1 MLEIKLAQEI
11 ILGIFNLEGEA
22 MKNFSLGQDNSIF
35 AALQN
40 FGKALMLPIA
50 ILPAAGFL
58 LGIGGALSNPNT
70 LNAYPFLDKYWLQDI
85 FLIMAGSGE
94 IVFATLPILFAVSLA
109 VGLSKT
115 DKGTVGVAAVLSM
128 LIMNATINACLKITQ
143 ELAQDNLTSVGQ
155 GMCLGIQT
163 LETGVF
169 SGILIGIMTAWLH
182 KKFYKTELLPFLAFF
197 GGSRFVPMICAL
209 GAMCMGIEMYVIWPY
224 FQEKIFSIGELFSAT
239 GYIGTLIYGFFL
251 RMLGPFGLHHIFYLP
266 FWTTALGGSE
276 IVNGQLVEGTQRI
289 FFAQLSDPNT
299 VKYYEGISRFMSGRF
314 ITMMFGLV
322 GAAFAIYKTAKP
334 QNRKFVGGML
344 LSAAL
349 TSFLTGITEPL
360 EFSFLF
366 VAPMLYVLHAFFDG
380 CAFMMAHIF
389 QITIGQTFS
398 GGLIDFILFGI
409 MQGDAKT
416 NWIYV
421 PLIGVPWFFLYYFS
435 FKYLIEKY
443 NFKTPGRD
451 EDLSLNP
458 EKALSDAEQTQLII
472 SGLGGREN
480 IDSMD
485 CCITR
490 LRVTVK
496 EALLV
501 SEEILM
507 SSGAKGV
514 LQHGVGVQI
523 IYGPQV
529 AVIKNRLEEA
539 MS

>member
-1 MLEIKLAQEI
+1 
-11 ILGIFNLEGEA
+11 
-22 MKNFSLGQDNSIF
+22 MKFIPSMQGSSIF
-35 AALQN
+35 AALQR

-50 ILPAAGFL
+50 ILPAMGLF

-70 LNAYPFLDKYWLQDI
+70 LKVYPFLNIYWLQD
-85 FLIMAGSGE
+85 LLTIMADAGS
-94 IVFATLPILFAVSLA
+94 IVFANLPILFAVGLA
-109 VGLSKT
+109 VGLART
-115 DKGTVGVAAVLSM
+115 DKGTVGLSAVLSM
-128 LIMNATINACLKITQ
+128 LVMNATINTSLKLTGK
-143 ELAQDNLTSVGQ
+143 LAENDLSSAGQ

-169 SGILIGIMTAWLH
+169 GGMLVGIMTYWLH
-182 KKFYKTELLPFLAFF
+182 QKFYKTELPPFLSFF
-197 GGSRFVPMICAL
+197 SGSRFVPIICAFASICL
-209 GAMCMGIEMYVIWPY
+209 GLEIYVIWPH
-224 FQEKIFSIGELFSAT
+224 FQEVIFSLGNMFGST

-276 IVNGQLVEGTQRI
+276 IINGQLIEGTQRI
-289 FFAQLSDPNT
+289 FFAQLSDPST
-299 VKYYEGISRFMSGRF
+299 VKFYEGISRFMSGRF

-334 QNRKFVGGML
+334 QNRRFIGGML
-344 LSAAL
+344 LSSAL

-366 VAPMLYVLHAFFDG
+366 VAPYLYLLHAFFDG

-409 MQGDAKT
+409 LQGVDKT
-416 NWIYV
+416 NWVYV
-421 PLIGVPWFFLYYFS
+421 PIIGVLWFCLYYFS
-435 FKYLIEKY
+435 FKFLIEKY

-451 EDLSLNP
+451 DELSA
-458 EKALSDAEQTQLII
+458 ESVKVLSDAEQTQLILT
-472 SGLGGREN
+472 GLGGREN
-480 IDSMD
+480 IVDLD

-496 EALLV
+496 EAILVNEELLT
-501 SEEILM
+501 E
-507 SSGAKGV
+507 SGAKGI

-529 AVIKNRLEEA
+529 SVIKNRLEEA
-539 MS
+539 LN

>member
-1 MLEIKLAQEI
+1 MK
-11 ILGIFNLEGEA
+11 IFSKEQG
-22 MKNFSLGQDNSIF
+22 SSIF
-35 AALQN
+35 AALQR

-50 ILPAAGFL
+50 VLPAMGLF
-58 LGIGGALSNPNT
+58 LGIGGSLSNLNT
-70 LNAYPFLDKYWLQDI
+70 VKTYPILNVYWLQDI
-85 FLIMAGSGE
+85 FLIMADAGNV
-94 IVFATLPILFAVSLA
+94 VFANLPILFAVGLA
-109 VGLSKT
+109 VGLART
-115 DKGTVGVAAVLSM
+115 DKGTVGLAAVLSM
-128 LIMNATINACLKITQ
+128 LVTNATINTSLKVTGK
-143 ELAQDNLTSVGQ
+143 LAEDNLASAGQ

-169 SGILIGIMTAWLH
+169 GGMLVGIMTYWLH
-182 KKFYKTELLPFLAFF
+182 QKFYKTELPPFLSFF
-197 GGSRFVPMICAL
+197 GGSRFVPIVCAFASICL
-209 GAMCMGIEMYVIWPY
+209 GIEIYVIWPH
-224 FQEKIFSIGELFSAT
+224 FQEIIFSLGRLFEST

-276 IVNGQLVEGTQRI
+276 IVNGQLIEGTQRI
-289 FFAQLSDPNT
+289 FFAQLSDPST
-299 VKYYEGISRFMSGRF
+299 EKFYEGISRFMSGRF

-334 QNRKFVGGML
+334 QNRKVVGGML

-366 VAPMLYVLHAFFDG
+366 VAPSLYVLHAFFDG

-409 MQGDAKT
+409 LQGEAKT

-421 PLIGVPWFFLYYFS
+421 PLVGVPWFFLYYFS
-435 FKYLIEKY
+435 FKFLIEKY

-451 EDLSLNP
+451 EEDLSINSG
-458 EKALSDAEQTQLII
+458 KVLSDAEQTQLIL

-480 IDSMD
+480 IVELD

-496 EALLV
+496 DAKLV
-501 SEEILM
+501 SENVLM
-507 SSGAKGV
+507 ESGAQGF

-529 AVIKNRLEEA
+529 SVIKNKLEDA
-539 MS
+539 LNGK

>member
-1 MLEIKLAQEI
+1 MKL
-11 ILGIFNLEGEA
+11 
-22 MKNFSLGQDNSIF
+22 FSFGQDHSIF
-35 AALQN
+35 ASLQS

-58 LGIGGALSNPNT
+58 LGIGGALSNVNT
-70 LNAYPFLDKYWLQDI
+70 LKAYPFLDEYWLQDI
-85 FLIMAGSGE
+85 LLIMADSGE
-94 IVFATLPILFAVSLA
+94 VVFANLSILFAVGLA
-109 VGLSKT
+109 VGLSKK
-115 DKGTVGVAAVLSM
+115 DKGTVGLAAVLSI
-128 LIMNATINACLKITQ
+128 LIMNATINTCLKITG
-143 ELAQDNLTSVGQ
+143 ELVEENLSSAGQ

-169 SGILIGIMTAWLH
+169 GGMLIGIMTYWLH
-182 KKFYKTELLPFLAFF
+182 KKFYKIELPPFLGFF
-197 GGSRFVPMICAL
+197 GGSRFVPIICAL
-209 GAMCMGIEMYVIWPY
+209 GAMCVGIEVYVIWPY
-224 FQEKIFSIGELFSAT
+224 FQEKIFSLGEFFSAT

-276 IVNGQLVEGTQRI
+276 IVNGQLIEGTQRI

-299 VKYYEGISRFMSGRF
+299 VKYYEGISRFMAGRF

-334 QNRKFVGGML
+334 QNRRFIGGML

-366 VAPMLYVLHAFFDG
+366 AAPMLYVLHAFFDG

-409 MQGDAKT
+409 LQGEAKT
-416 NWIYV
+416 NWLYV
-421 PLIGVPWFFLYYFS
+421 PIIGVPWFFLYYFS

-443 NFKTPGRD
+443 DFKTPGRD
-451 EDLSLNP
+451 EDLSANP
-458 EKALSDAEQTQLII
+458 EKVLSNTEQMKLIL

-480 IDSMD
+480 IDELDS
-485 CCITR
+485 CITR

-496 EALLV
+496 DSTLV
-501 SEEILM
+501 NEETLIA
-507 SSGAKGV
+507 SGAKGV
-514 LQHGVGVQI
+514 VQHGVGVQI
-523 IYGPQV
+523 IYGTK
-529 AVIKNRLEEA
+529 ANVIKNNLDEE
-539 MS
+539 MLKH

>member
-1 MLEIKLAQEI
+1 MIKI
-11 ILGIFNLEGEA
+11 FSILG
-22 MKNFSLGQDNSIF
+22 KDHSIF
-35 AALQN
+35 AALQS

-50 ILPAAGFL
+50 ILPVMGFF
-58 LGIGGALSNPNT
+58 LGIGGTLSNANT
-70 LNAYPFLDKYWLQDI
+70 LIAYPFLDIYWLQDI
-85 FLIMAGSGE
+85 FLIMADAGN
-94 IVFATLPILFAVSLA
+94 IVFANLSILFAVGLA
-109 VGLSKT
+109 VGLSRT
-115 DKGTVGVAAVLSM
+115 DKGTAGLAAVLSI
-128 LIMNATINACLKITQ
+128 LVTNATINTCLKITGK
-143 ELAQDNLTSVGQ
+143 LAEKDLASEGQ

-169 SGILIGIMTAWLH
+169 GGILVGIMTYWLH
-182 KKFYKTELLPFLAFF
+182 KKFYKIELPPFMGFF
-197 GGSRFVPMICAL
+197 SGSRFVPIICAL
-209 GAMCMGIEMYVIWPY
+209 ASICLGVEIYVIWPH
-224 FQEKIFSIGELFSAT
+224 FQKVIFLVGGLFEST
-239 GYIGTLIYGFFL
+239 GYLGTLVYGFFL

-276 IVNGQLVEGTQRI
+276 IVNGQIVEGTQRI
-289 FFAQLSDPNT
+289 FFAQLGDPST

-322 GAAFAIYKTAKP
+322 GAAFAMYKTAKP
-334 QNRKFVGGML
+334 QNKKVVGGML

-398 GGLIDFILFGI
+398 GGMIDFILFGI
-409 MQGDAKT
+409 VQGVDKT

-435 FKYLIEKY
+435 FKFMIEKY

-451 EDLSLNP
+451 EDLSAEP
-458 EKALSDAEQTQLII
+458 ENVLSDEERMKLIL

-480 IDSMD
+480 INELDS
-485 CCITR
+485 CITR
-490 LRVTVK
+490 LRVTVYDSG
-496 EALLV
+496 LV
-501 SEEILM
+501 SEEILK
-507 SSGAKGV
+507 STGAKGV
-514 LQHGVGVQI
+514 LKHGVGVQI
-523 IYGPQV
+523 IYGTN
-529 AVIKNRLEEA
+529 ANVIKNKLEDE
-539 MS
+539 MH